1 MGVITLVVG
10 VGAGILSF
18 KYKKEIEHGI
28 STMRDN
34 IRKRIEYV
42 RTREQRLN
50 TLEELSNKIDKKQA
64 EQLAQIE
71 ELQKEHAER
80 RDELEKNEAAQN
92 RNEAAQKR
100 NRAELDQLYKK
111 RGTPEEF
118 NEWMDNISK
127 LGKATDQ
134 CRLMKE
140 RHNMVMNSLS
150 DPFNNIYTEE
160 QRAANIEK
168 INSDYEKAQKDFEEI
183 NVKCEAYTKKY
194 DIKGRPRDKDGNIVQ
209 GVPGNFVVNVDEL
222 NSREILKI

>member
-71 ELQKEHAER
+71 ELKRKQDKIDKEHAER
-80 RDELEKNEAAQN
+80 R
-92 RNEAAQKR
+92 
-100 NRAELDQLYKK
+100 
-111 RGTPEEF
+111 
-118 NEWMDNISK
+118 
-127 LGKATDQ
+127 
-134 CRLMKE
+134 
-140 RHNMVMNSLS
+140 
-150 DPFNNIYTEE
+150 
-160 QRAANIEK
+160 
-168 INSDYEKAQKDFEEI
+168 
-183 NVKCEAYTKKY
+183 
-194 DIKGRPRDKDGNIVQ
+194 VQ
-209 GVPGNFVVNVDEL
+209 HTSTAID
-222 NSREILKI
+222 